1 MIYMGNIL
9 FIFIAVHLKD
19 GLNVLLGEASDSSS
33 HVSDIFHC
41 CHFVLFMVCV
51 VTRGSYAGQGSNT
64 NTDTS
69 IEIISTDP
77 STKYYMFDYKELY
90 LASTQIHVL

>member
-1 MIYMGNIL
+1 MIL
-9 FIFIAVHLKD
+9 V
-19 GLNVLLGEASDSSS
+19 EASDSSS
-33 HVSDIFHC
+33 HVCDIFHC

-51 VTRGSYAGQGSNT
+51 VTRGSYAGHRSNT

-77 STKYYMFDYKELY
+77 STKYYMFYYKELY
-90 LASTQIHVL
+90 WASTLEHELKLDTICKF